1 MGIKQ
6 KVIFDAG
13 VTSPTEQFEIND
25 QTGHLTRATKSPY
38 AITETI
44 NLTFTYSMG
53 VVGPTRNNLNIA
65 DGERRPGSV

>member
-13 VTSPTEQFEIND
+13 VASPTEQFEIHD
-25 QTGHLTRATKSPY
+25 QSGHLTSVAKSPY
-38 AITETI
+38 SITETI

-53 VVGPTRNNLNIA
+53 VIGPMFKNLNIA
-65 DGERRPGSV
+65 DGERRPGTV